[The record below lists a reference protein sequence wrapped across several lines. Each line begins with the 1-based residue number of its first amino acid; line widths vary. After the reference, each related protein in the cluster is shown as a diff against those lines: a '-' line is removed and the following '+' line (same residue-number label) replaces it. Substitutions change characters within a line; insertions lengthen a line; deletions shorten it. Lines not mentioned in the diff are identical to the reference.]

1 MSKPVFISAK
11 GARSGA
17 ELRAGIKVDAM
28 LKGVKHAKRHVSE
41 LASSGEIT
49 KSEAKELKALI
60 RDTKKREVILPIVGE
75 RTIAYPGASVISP
88 AERKRINSRPIDY
101 RLPF

>member
-1 MSKPVFISAK
+1 MNGWKNH
-11 GARSGA
+11 
-17 ELRAGIKVDAM
+17 LRHLFGNPHYLEVGS
-28 LKGVKHAKRHVSE
+28 L
-41 LASSGEIT
+41 SGEIT

-75 RTIAYPGASVISP
+75 RTIAYPGADRISP